1 MHDACSNLGCRVAS
15 TSAACPGCIHV
26 LALQVK
32 RHRAEENLSS
42 EEEEQALS
50 IICNLLQNLPRG
62 QKRER
67 VAAKFVEN
75 EFEKVDRLLELYHR
89 YWSRLIAEQVSLV

>member
-1 MHDACSNLGCRVAS
+1 MQCSDLSCRVAG
-15 TSAACPGCIHV
+15 TSAACCIHV

-89 YWSRLIAEQVSLV
+89 YWSRLIAEQVS